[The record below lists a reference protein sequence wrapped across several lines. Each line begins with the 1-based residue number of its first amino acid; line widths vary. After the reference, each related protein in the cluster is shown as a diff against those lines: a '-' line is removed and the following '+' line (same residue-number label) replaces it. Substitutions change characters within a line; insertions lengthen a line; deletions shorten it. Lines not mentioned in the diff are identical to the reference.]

1 MKKKI
6 YAVCALVLVAAM
18 FFSFAACDAG
28 TTDTEETT
36 VTAMSEMPV
45 GKEAMVNYYNSVI
58 NAIKVKKPAV
68 KKFQST
74 ENVSNVICGT
84 EDGERN
90 TLLEKSVPTLKK
102 FIFDGTKKAFE
113 ESRNAETKYGDDLT
127 ALFPVSGESWSSR
140 LTAADVESAEIEAN
154 DDNSQRTLTLVIKE
168 PSVDLVKK
176 AFNLGSEEDRAAAV
190 KEFREKLKGYLS
202 FTDIE
207 SLTYTEC
214 KIICVINTKDNTV
227 ASVEYIR
234 TEKITTT
241 ITGEG
246 TLAEIG
252 TLPCS
257 FEYTYGDKYEMDWT
271 DPSTTTTT
279 EAD

>member
-58 NAIKVKKPAV
+58 NAVKVKKPAV

-113 ESRNAETKYGDDLT
+113 ESRNCLLYT
-127 ALFPVSGESWSSR
+127 S
-140 LTAADVESAEIEAN
+140 
-154 DDNSQRTLTLVIKE
+154 
-168 PSVDLVKK
+168 PSPRD
-176 AFNLGSEEDRAAAV
+176 
-190 KEFREKLKGYLS
+190 
-202 FTDIE
+202 
-207 SLTYTEC
+207 
-214 KIICVINTKDNTV
+214 
-227 ASVEYIR
+227 
-234 TEKITTT
+234 
-241 ITGEG
+241 
-246 TLAEIG
+246 
-252 TLPCS
+252 
-257 FEYTYGDKYEMDWT
+257 
-271 DPSTTTTT
+271 
-279 EAD
+279 

>member
-58 NAIKVKKPAV
+58 NAVKVKKPAV

-154 DDNSQRTLTLVIKE
+154 DD
-168 PSVDLVKK
+168 
-176 AFNLGSEEDRAAAV
+176 G
-190 KEFREKLKGYLS
+190 
-202 FTDIE
+202 
-207 SLTYTEC
+207 
-214 KIICVINTKDNTV
+214 
-227 ASVEYIR
+227 
-234 TEKITTT
+234 
-241 ITGEG
+241 
-246 TLAEIG
+246 
-252 TLPCS
+252 
-257 FEYTYGDKYEMDWT
+257 
-271 DPSTTTTT
+271 
-279 EAD
+279 